1 MARDTLIG
9 DPPRWLAAA
18 RGTWL
23 PWSIAGLSFVLY
35 AVNVALYLLP
45 TRSVQTTSTWA
56 SSGLVQLLVFLPFL
70 AFPVVGAL
78 IASRHPKNPIGWICL
93 TSGVLWVLAIGL
105 LGVYLPLLFPD
116 GRLPSR
122 RWRLLAWL
130 SGAVILLL
138 SIRIGLAPG

>member
-78 IASRHPKNPIGWICL
+78 IASRHPRGCYEL
-93 TSGVLWVLAIGL
+93 
-105 LGVYLPLLFPD
+105 
-116 GRLPSR
+116 
-122 RWRLLAWL
+122 
-130 SGAVILLL
+130 
-138 SIRIGLAPG
+138 